1 MLSSSRASI
10 SAPAAAGV
18 LRLKAGLLGN
28 WTAGHT
34 SVWTSVTCDQ
44 LFINNSH
51 LIQSDGRGSPHT
63 LGSHAPEDTHPPW
76 YQSRLFLFS
85 CTRNQGPGPPPEP
98 PKECWLITVGV
109 RKSAAFL

>member
-44 LFINNSH
+44 LFINNRESFN
-51 LIQSDGRGSPHT
+51 P
-63 LGSHAPEDTHPPW
+63 
-76 YQSRLFLFS
+76 
-85 CTRNQGPGPPPEP
+85 
-98 PKECWLITVGV
+98 V
-109 RKSAAFL
+109 